1 MHSGNRKLIGMVALA
16 AAGLTAGCAEQPA
29 KVQRFGQVIGV
40 RKESIP
46 EYKKLHAETWPG
58 VLRRIRECNIR
69 NYSIYLAEVKPE
81 EYYLFAYFEYV
92 GNDFAKDMEQMKADP
107 ITQEWW
113 KVCKPCHEPLPDR
126 AEGEWWATM
135 EEVFHLD

>member
-1 MHSGNRKLIGMVALA
+1 MTNGSRKLIGMVALA
-16 AAGLTAGCAEQPA
+16 AAGLIAGCAEQPA

-58 VLRRIRECNIR
+58 VLKRIRECNIR
-69 NYSIYLAEVKPE
+69 NYSIFLAEVKPD

-92 GNDFAKDMEQMKADP
+92 GNDFAKDMAKMKADP

-113 KVCKPCHEPLPDR
+113 KRTDPLQYKLVTARED
-126 AEGEWWATM
+126 EWWHRI
-135 EEVFHLD
+135 EEVFHTD